1 MKASLPFKYITSEK
15 NGKHYVIFDF
25 RDDEGKRKRKWVCTN
40 LSVGCSNK
48 ALTAMTKEIVTAF
61 YEEYL
66 TGSLTKVDP
75 AKKPKNV
82 KAESSPNS
90 ENEIEFRAFLL
101 KWLDIVKPSISNNT
115 FIGYRGVVTRIT
127 EYFDKYYPGLLLSE
141 LTPLHLQQ
149 YYNEKYN
156 SGASAS
162 TVKHYHANIHKA
174 LRYAVKVD
182 FLNVNV
188 ADKDDLP
195 KMEKFEANFYSKE
208 ELDKLFELFKGDR
221 LELVIHIAA
230 YFGLRKSEI
239 LGLKWDSIDFD
250 AKTIT
255 VRSQIH
261 TETARKR

>member
-1 MKASLPFKYITSEK
+1 MYTHSARSRSSLSAVIIISRKY
-15 NGKHYVIFDF
+15 
-25 RDDEGKRKRKWVCTN
+25 
-40 LSVGCSNK
+40 
-48 ALTAMTKEIVTAF
+48 
-61 YEEYL
+61 
-66 TGSLTKVDP
+66 
-75 AKKPKNV
+75 
-82 KAESSPNS
+82 
-90 ENEIEFRAFLL
+90 
-101 KWLDIVKPSISNNT
+101 
-115 FIGYRGVVTRIT
+115 
-127 EYFDKYYPGLLLSE
+127 
-141 LTPLHLQQ
+141 
-149 YYNEKYN
+149 
-156 SGASAS
+156 
-162 TVKHYHANIHKA
+162 YHANIHKA

>member
-1 MKASLPFKYITSEK
+1 ML
-15 NGKHYVIFDF
+15 
-25 RDDEGKRKRKWVCTN
+25 
-40 LSVGCSNK
+40 
-48 ALTAMTKEIVTAF
+48 M
-61 YEEYL
+61 
-66 TGSLTKVDP
+66 
-75 AKKPKNV
+75 
-82 KAESSPNS
+82 
-90 ENEIEFRAFLL
+90 
-101 KWLDIVKPSISNNT
+101 
-115 FIGYRGVVTRIT
+115 RI
-127 EYFDKYYPGLLLSE
+127 
-141 LTPLHLQQ
+141 HLQQ

-221 LELVIHIAA
+221 LELVVHIAA
-230 YFGLRKSEI
+230 YYGLRKSEI

-255 VRSQIH
+255 VR
-261 TETARKR
+261 RKISNSYGNGKEEIIVENQLQTRASVRTFPLISHIEKMLKERKYLESYYSKLLGPDFDREFDGFVCRDNTGKL